1 MTEKIVLLVIL
12 IVGALLTYL
21 SQPISR
27 LVPILKTPEKN
38 NLLIKIIGFIIVL
51 VSVIIAFNKF

>member
-12 IVGALLTYL
+12 IIGALLTYL
-21 SQPISR
+21 SQSISR